1 MTDQRPT
8 DLAHTDAKILETLET
23 VHVDLG
29 TRRYDI
35 FIGDRVLETAG
46 SRIKPYLNAPRV
58 AVVTDETVM
67 RLHGQTLRTALESEN
82 IDVEFIVRPSGEH
95 QKGFGPLQEILNAL
109 LALSFDR
116 RDTIIAFGGGVI
128 GDLTGF
134 AASIFKRGCQFIQI
148 PTTLLSQVDSSVG
161 GKTAINTAYGKNL
174 IGAFY
179 QPKAV
184 LADISVLS
192 TLPERELKAGY
203 AEVLK
208 YGLLGDAAFFDWLE
222 QNGRRVLS
230 GERDALVKAI
240 SVSCQTKARI
250 VAEDEFETGRRA
262 LLNLGHTFGHAL
274 ELEAGYDGDLLHG
287 EAVSAGMLMAFE
299 FSAELGLC
307 PQKDVEALARHLN
320 ETKMMRP
327 KDVPH
332 LIRDPDLLLSH
343 MGQDKKN
350 EGGMLT
356 LILVRAIGDAFVQKN
371 ASSETVLSYLTA
383 LTKKVTH
390 A

>member
-1 MTDQRPT
+1 MTN
-8 DLAHTDAKILETLET
+8 L
-23 VHVDLG
+23 VHVELG
-29 TRRYDI
+29 PRSYNI
-35 FIGDRVLETAG
+35 HIGNTVLEQAG
-46 SRIKPYLNAPRV
+46 AIITPLLNAPRI

-67 RLHGQTLRTALESEN
+67 RLHGDTLKNALEKSG
-82 IDVEFIVRPSGEH
+82 ITVSFIVRPSGES
-95 QKGFGPLQEILNAL
+95 QKGFGPLQDILDSL
-109 LALSFDR
+109 LELSFDR
-116 RDTIIAFGGGVI
+116 KDTVIAFGGGVI

-148 PTTLLSQVDSSVG
+148 PTTLLAQVDSSVG
-161 GKTAINTAYGKNL
+161 GKTAINTKYGKNL

-192 TLPERELKAGY
+192 TLPEREMKAGY

-208 YGLLGDAAFFDWLE
+208 YGLLGNAPFFDWLE
-222 QNGRRVLS
+222 ENGASVLS
-230 GERDALVKAI
+230 GNSDAI
-240 SVSCQTKARI
+240 SSAVAVSCETKARI
-250 VAEDEFETGRRA
+250 VAEDEFENGKRA

-299 FSAELGLC
+299 YSHAQGLC
-307 PQKDVEALARHLN
+307 TDTDVKRVAKHLTDTALTAPHDLAHLLK
-320 ETKMMRP
+320 EP
-327 KDVPH
+327 KK
-332 LIRDPDLLLSH
+332 LYSH

-350 EGGMLT
+350 EGGALT
-356 LILVRAIGDAFVQKN
+356 LILARTIGEAFVKKN
-371 ASSETVLSYLTA
+371 ASGRSVLTYLTGLSEKA
-383 LTKKVTH
+383 HH